1 MHSIEVKRKTYLT
14 DLNKLKLNSKVW
26 LQIYICGLYIHI
38 YICIYVCI
46 YTHTRMSIDRDG
58 YEDMIQA
65 QIYNLEM
72 ALFSI

>member
-1 MHSIEVKRKTYLT
+1 MVTNIYLWTVYTY
-14 DLNKLKLNSKVW
+14 
-26 LQIYICGLYIHI
+26 IYMYIRVYIH
-38 YICIYVCI
+38 
-46 YTHTRMSIDRDG
+46 THTRMSIDRDG